1 MILNLSLLVCGA
13 VLVHFFWEV
22 RQVRPVQ
29 LALSS
34 FWYFSFIFLIAFP
47 LRAYLLEYDVIS
59 AQVYPYD
66 FASMHYRTTYM
77 AVALLVSFLLWVCA
91 YWGRRQTVAFIDE
104 DTDAYW
110 VDDNSHLP
118 SYKRVVAGVLAMA
131 GFAAIS
137 FWALSNL
144 QSTSFNGAEY
154 QLARMGSGALWVIPE
169 LYVWTVLAC
178 VAWWVSHR
186 NKILRKT
193 DMVFLGTVV
202 LLCVVVSAELQ
213 TRRLI
218 AAAALACIILI
229 VARRPK
235 YWWLLVVSVLATVL
249 AAPVLDFL
257 RRLYW
262 ASLVGETDSLS
273 RVIFTIFDEFLI
285 YMVSSSFEGAGHLA
299 RFVERA
305 SPAQL
310 WLGVDH
316 GLSWLFNSGLA
327 FVPRWVW
334 GEKPMIYGGMAQ
346 FQWVYPERFKDGM
359 ADASI
364 PMSFAVDFS
373 FGLGLP
379 FACFMAV
386 VFGRLLGTLE
396 RVFWDRSTHVAQ
408 VALALYVYIFMFNW
422 VRGGTIIIQSVA
434 LYSIPLALLFGLRPT
449 LRAVFG
455 AAGESIGLVGGDW
468 RGTSRV
474 YFYPHQYLRERQ
486 LDTIR
491 FWAQDKVANPEVLAG
506 RRGSNVTRGQALAP
520 SRPSWKSRI
529 PLVNIKR
536 RPKDAPKDAAVYVW
550 GGLINK
556 GPFITDIDNPYAFTG
571 YNVFAAKL
579 FKIVIQSFLESPRCL
594 QIRCMSH
601 ACLEGMRE
609 EYGEGVAAKCVLAY
623 PYMAPALD
631 RVKTQDAEKCRFV
644 FVSTQFE
651 IKGGAALLNA
661 FVRVVRDFPGAQL
674 DMVTHLPEHLA
685 GQTAHIPN
693 LHIYDAGLSREEV
706 GARFLADADVLVHPT
721 YMDSFGMVVLEGLAY
736 GLPVIATDVY
746 AIREMVE
753 DGANGFLLAPP
764 ISSWSE
770 SKPTATFSNVEKTC
784 DLSRSLNLRG
794 FEDAL
799 YEAML
804 KMAQNAEFRS
814 QAGARSLELV
824 RTRFA
829 KVS

>member
-1 MILNLSLLVCGA
+1 MVSLFSVVIVCVIVSPLIRETRFA
-13 VLVHFFWEV
+13 
-22 RQVRPVQ
+22 RPVQ
-29 LALSS
+29 MALSP
-34 FWYFSFIFLIAFP
+34 FWYFSFLFIIAFP
-47 LRAYLLEYDVIS
+47 LRAYLLNKDIVA
-59 AQVYPYD
+59 AQVYDRELASPHYPAMYLA
-66 FASMHYRTTYM
+66 FA
-77 AVALLVSFLLWVCA
+77 LVIAFVLWACVF
-91 YWGRRQTVAFIDE
+91 WGRHQTVAFTVSGE
-104 DTDAYW
+104 T
-110 VDDNSHLP
+110 VHKPKPSV
-118 SYKRVVAGVLAMA
+118 SYKRVLYGVIGLAILA
-131 GFAAIS
+131 LLSLWDIGQTPPLS
-137 FWALSNL
+137 FGG
-144 QSTSFNGAEY
+144 TEY
-154 QLARMGSGALWVIPE
+154 QLSRMGSGALWVLPE
-169 LYVWTVLAC
+169 LFVWATIAFA
-178 VAWWVSHR
+178 AWWVVEKD
-186 NKILRKT
+186 KILRRR
-193 DMVFLGTVV
+193 DLLVLGVVFLVCV
-202 LLCVVVSAELQ
+202 LASAELH
-213 TRRLI
+213 TRRLM
-218 AAAALACIILI
+218 AAVLFTYFVLL
-229 VARRPK
+229 VARQPK
-235 YWWLLVVSVLATVL
+235 YWGLIVISILATVF
-249 AAPVLDFL
+249 AAPILDL
-257 RRLYW
+257 MRELYKMGFNAGMDQW
-262 ASLVGETDSLS
+262 TKIATPL
-273 RVIFTIFDEFLI
+273 FDELLL
-285 YMVSSSFEGAGHLA
+285 YKVSGSFEGAGH
-299 RFVERA
+299 F
-305 SPAQL
+305 AQL
-310 WLGVDH
+310 IEKAKPSELLLGVDQ

-327 FVPRWVW
+327 FVPRGIW
-334 GEKPMIYGGMAQ
+334 ESKPLAYGGMAQ
-346 FQWVYPERFKDGM
+346 FQWLYPDLFKDGV
-359 ADASI
+359 AESSV

-468 RGTSRV
+468 RGSSRV

-506 RRGSNVTRGQALAP
+506 RRGSNVTREQALSP

-609 EYGEGVAAKCVLAY
+609 EYGEGVAAKCVVAY
-623 PYMAPALD
+623 PHMAPALD

-685 GQTAHIPN
+685 GQTGHIPN

-794 FEDAL
+794 FEDVL